1 MLLIRNENLI
11 RHVAPICKCNTCR
24 YMYIRKIKV
33 GWGLKWSCVCP
44 PCSDSVD
51 LLVCCLCDHAP
62 DTIAHLRATTPVY
75 IIHVLKKHR
84 SPKAMKTMIG
94 VIPLQKQNNPLRK
107 ISINERRLCISR
119 LKSTRSYSITSI
131 TRLVQ
136 VSQFNY
142 CYCSIC

>member
-11 RHVAPICKCNTCR
+11 RHVALICKCNTCR

-75 IIHVLKKHR
+75 IIHVLPMAAA
-84 SPKAMKTMIG
+84 SSG
-94 VIPLQKQNNPLRK
+94 V
-107 ISINERRLCISR
+107 EATALCRTVTIR
-119 LKSTRSYSITSI
+119 D
-131 TRLVQ
+131 Q
-136 VSQFNY
+136 
-142 CYCSIC
+142 